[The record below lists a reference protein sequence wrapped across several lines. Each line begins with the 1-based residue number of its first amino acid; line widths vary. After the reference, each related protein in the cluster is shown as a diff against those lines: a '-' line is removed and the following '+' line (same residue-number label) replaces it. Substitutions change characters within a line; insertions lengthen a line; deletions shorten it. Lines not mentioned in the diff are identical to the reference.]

1 MSDESNETEPRARA
15 GTAGAAGEGENDV
28 RFLKREIRR
37 MARLQQHLREK
48 FEMLHEGSNRLY
60 EAVSRAWD
68 VDYPDDLK
76 SVIRIEGSRTDL
88 QFLSFAGLNL
98 GMGMPPFEFLRSLSG
113 RDVPG
118 WFIKDF
124 YQSWY
129 HKGLLG
135 ITGSLAETR
144 DHLRGL
150 LGPPGERKLVTLGA
164 SSGGYAAIVYGCWLG
179 AERALAF
186 SPQTLI
192 TRRIVAQYAALDT
205 PDTLRFLDR
214 EAGALNLRTFL
225 QNQPHV
231 PEITVYYG
239 SDHPQDTK
247 EAMQLDGLPNVTLV
261 PVSGVEGHSVSGE
274 LRQRGELDGILERLV
289 TF

>member
-1 MSDESNETEPRARA
+1 MSDEPNEERPRR
-15 GTAGAAGEGENDV
+15 GGGGGEGQV
-28 RFLKREIRR
+28 RALKREVLR

-60 EAVSRAWD
+60 EALSTVAA

-76 SVIRIEGSRTDL
+76 SVIRVEGSRQDL

-98 GMGMPPFEFLRSLSG
+98 GMGMPPFEFLRSLSS
-113 RDVPG
+113 RDIPG

-135 ITGSLAETR
+135 LTGDMAETR
-144 DHLRGL
+144 DYLRGL
-150 LGPPGERKLVTLGA
+150 LGERGGRRLVTLGA

-214 EAGALNLRTFL
+214 EAGTLNLREFL

-231 PEITVYYG
+231 PEITVFYG
-239 SDHPQDTK
+239 SDHEKDTK
-247 EAMQLDGLPNVTLV
+247 EALQLEGLPNVTLI
-261 PVSGVEGHSVSGE
+261 PVAGVEGHSVSGE
-274 LRQRGELDGILERLV
+274 LRKRGELDGILEQLV
-289 TF
+289 SF

>member
-1 MSDESNETEPRARA
+1 MSDEPNESELAPS
-15 GTAGAAGEGENDV
+15 AGEGEKDV
-28 RFLKREIRR
+28 RFLKREMRR
-37 MARLQQHLREK
+37 MARLQQHMREK

-60 EAVSRAWD
+60 EALSGVAE

-76 SVIRIEGSRTDL
+76 SVIRIEGARTDL

-98 GMGMPPFEFLRSLSG
+98 GMGMPPFEFLRSLSS

-129 HKGLLG
+129 NKGLLG
-135 ITGSLAETR
+135 LTGSLSETR
-144 DHLRGL
+144 DYLQGL
-150 LGPPGERKLVTLGA
+150 IGERDGRRLVTLGA

-179 AERALAF
+179 ADRALAF

-192 TRRIVAQYAALDT
+192 TRRIVAQYASLDT
-205 PDTLRFLDR
+205 PENLRFLDR
-214 EAGALNLRTFL
+214 DAGALNLRQFL
-225 QNQPHV
+225 QTQPHA

-239 SDHPQDTK
+239 SDHDQDTK
-247 EAMQLDGLPNVTLV
+247 EAMQLDGLPKVTLV

-289 TF
+289 SF